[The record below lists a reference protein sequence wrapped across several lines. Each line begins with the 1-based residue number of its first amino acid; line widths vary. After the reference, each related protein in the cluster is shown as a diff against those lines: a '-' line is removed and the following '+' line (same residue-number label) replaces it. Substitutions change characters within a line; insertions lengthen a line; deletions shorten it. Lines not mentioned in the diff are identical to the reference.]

1 MAEISKSDQESISRL
16 RSVAPHLADIATKM
30 AVKKGESRAL
40 DAAGDKFKELAAVPD
55 TSKINPVTSP
65 LEYANAQAAE
75 IRMGFTLRSI
85 NTQLNNPQTKA
96 NVEALLQRNPAGF
109 ESVLPQIFKDPA
121 ATSRLIGEQLAATSA
136 APAAKQAEK
145 PKIDPVSVAAA
156 PAAKPAEPAGP
167 RPEAPA
173 ASGGRAP
180 AAPEA
185 KHPASPASAPA
196 ATAAEAPAP
205 ATDGMTQFMEIL
217 GRQEQ
222 KTPGIISD
230 FSKFK
235 TKMDANQVPAVSD
248 AYRALLKSDGSP
260 EDQAKAMTALE
271 RQIQSNPK
279 IFADINKTLDEK
291 PGQAAT
297 LVSTISGAGSAKGGF
312 GALAAYSALSNSAFG
327 QSQFG
332 KMLIGLIDG
341 LFKPGGLGQMF
352 SGFLGTMKGQF
363 ASSSATEQ
371 IVQSNNNG
379 RQTQDLNAKAGV
391 QPQTVRL
398 QNQNGDKQEMT
409 GAQFASR
416 GTTAPAAATPEQQ
429 RLQQTAANPSSPG

>member
-1 MAEISKSDQESISRL
+1 MAEISPEDRKDIDTLAKFQLHNLAQIAEKM
-16 RSVAPHLADIATKM
+16 VA
-30 AVKKGESRAL
+30 KKGQNPAL
-40 DAAGDKFKELAAVPD
+40 DSAGRKFTELAAAPD
-55 TSKINPVTSP
+55 PEK
-65 LEYANAQAAE
+65 ANLSEKPAAYLAQAQKAV
-75 IRMGFTLRSI
+75 TLARI
-85 NTQLNNPQTKA
+85 DKQLDNPQTRRD
-96 NVEALLQRNPAGF
+96 VEALLERDPKGF
-109 ESVLPQIFKDPA
+109 ETVLPQIFQNPDATGALLKD
-121 ATSRLIGEQLAATSA
+121 QLAKAMPQRP
-136 APAAKQAEK
+136 APPAVAPSPLA
-145 PKIDPVSVAAA
+145 VAAA
-156 PAAKPAEPAGP
+156 PAAPAAAKTP
-167 RPEAPA
+167 APA
-173 ASGGRAP
+173 AAVAGSRP
-180 AAPEA
+180 
-185 KHPASPASAPA
+185 SPL
-196 ATAAEAPAP
+196 APAP
-205 ATDGMTQFMEIL
+205 QPATPQQPAPVAAAQEPPKAAPGGGGMRDFITFL
-217 GRQEQ
+217 GEQEA
-222 KTPGIISD
+222 KTPGITAD
-230 FSKFK
+230 FAKFQSK
-235 TKMDANQVPAVSD
+235 MESNQVPAVSD
-248 AYRALLKSDGSP
+248 AYRALLGGTGDPK
-260 EDQAKAMTALE
+260 EQDQTLNALKK
-271 RQIQSNPK
+271 QIQSNPK

-391 QPQTVRL
+391 QPQTVKL
-398 QNQNGDKQEMT
+398 QGPNGDKQEMT

-429 RLQQTAANPSSPG
+429 RLQQAVAVEPSSPG